1 MKIWLLIYDY
11 KDWQDRL
18 NMTLHAQAER
28 NSYLLWKIQGSF
40 PPSSASGSVGIQPFL
55 KKCKGLWE
63 WWCTVSGSEIRV
75 RSECHVWV
83 LRFIRH
89 QNSAQYSIRFSSLK
103 YHETR
108 LFKIFVL
115 LYNPTNVIILFGEC
129 WTGPC
134 CISTERDSPGVC
146 LTSFEII
153 WALTFGVKEADI
165 PKISFTWECLDEWLN
180 S

>member
-108 LFKIFVL
+108 LFKMFVL

-129 WTGPC
+129 WTR
-134 CISTERDSPGVC
+134 SVLHQHRERQSWC
-146 LTSFEII
+146 LSDLI
-153 WALTFGVKEADI
+153 WDHL
-165 PKISFTWECLDEWLN
+165 SLN
-180 S
+180 FWCQRGWHP